1 MTLTPDPLTLEH
13 VRTLVERGGL
23 TMEDHF
29 AVKDEAWN
37 IARLALKVAAELD
50 KSQERVRLLEYDNE
64 GHALYMGE
72 LYTTMQA
79 EMPEHRS
86 TVLLGRLLE
95 RWGCTSGERQYVPAV
110 EHADALADARQE
122 VERVTA
128 ERDQYKAHWQDMCRT
143 HDAALRRVGALEE
156 TVREHHRGDS
166 YGLILTSVLA
176 QVARNVGDLNDEQ
189 QAGMLGIVQEGIRR
203 RDALRAALEPGA

>member
-1 MTLTPDPLTLEH
+1 MTTPTPDPLTLEH

-122 VERVTA
+122 VERVRGA
-128 ERDQYKAHWQDMCRT
+128 LAVVADHVQDMGMLVSALDIDVESENMTSYQALCDRIN
-143 HDAALRRVGALEE
+143 DADG
-156 TVREHHRGDS
+156 
-166 YGLILTSVLA
+166 VLA
-176 QVARNVGDLNDEQ
+176 AVEV
-189 QAGMLGIVQEGIRR
+189 
-203 RDALRAALEPGA
+203 DA